1 MKILVRCLIAIVL
14 VMGIVSLGLWI
25 KGEKAATP
33 DPSTPAGEPVAAAAR
48 RDIESS
54 LLLTGEVSPAFQ
66 NDVKPEVGGKI
77 KSINVR
83 VGQNVKKGDLLAV
96 IDDRD
101 LLTEMDGAQT
111 QIDGAKL
118 EEEKTR
124 GNYERAKA
132 LYEQKLV
139 SKEVYVNLQA
149 DLAIAENT
157 LEKAQRAQQ
166 SVKDRLAKTHI
177 LAPADGSP
185 LDISVN
191 EGQVVSAAASVTSG
205 TVIMTFANL
214 SHLIIKSSV
223 NQVDAPRLQVGQQV
237 EIIMGEGQQNPIHG
251 HVDVIA
257 QMAMVKNNVKGF
269 LVQVVIDDNDGR
281 LKPGMSVSMNVPVG
295 KVANA
300 VSVPVSAV
308 FRDQKEN
315 IVYVRKGDQTER
327 RPVTVGIMDLSFAE
341 IKSGLKEGE
350 EVLLVEPPPV
360 LPTKS

>member
-1 MKILVRCLIAIVL
+1 M
-14 VMGIVSLGLWI
+14 
-25 KGEKAATP
+25 
-33 DPSTPAGEPVAAAAR
+33 
-48 RDIESS
+48 
-54 LLLTGEVSPAFQ
+54 
-66 NDVKPEVGGKI
+66 
-77 KSINVR
+77 
-83 VGQNVKKGDLLAV
+83 
-96 IDDRD
+96 
-101 LLTEMDGAQT
+101 
-111 QIDGAKL
+111 
-118 EEEKTR
+118 
-124 GNYERAKA
+124 
-132 LYEQKLV
+132 
-139 SKEVYVNLQA
+139 NLQS
-149 DLAIAENT
+149 DLAIAQNT
-157 LEKAQRAQQ
+157 LEKAERALQ
-166 SVKDRLAKTHI
+166 SVKDKLSKTHI

-191 EGQVVSAAASVTSG
+191 EGQVVSAAASVNSG

-295 KVANA
+295 KVDNA

-308 FRDQKEN
+308 FRDRKES
-315 IVYVRKGDQTER
+315 IVYVRKGEQTER

-341 IKSGLKEGE
+341 IKTGLKEGE
-350 EVLLVEPPPV
+350 EVLLVEPPPA